1 MARVGPE
8 GVMVAPFDSFIFFF
22 VNRFKKIIKKRPSL
36 RIIFFLNGYRFTTA
50 RALCLG
56 APIVTDE
63 FARVVYRFVLYRYL
77 TPPCRARTSEEHVV
91 RKGRIEVK
99 KNCKKKR
106 DPYRVDYR
114 LSISIVKADQL
125 EMCFR
130 RFLSSSLRLHSRSHA
145 LDPILLCIDYLYIDI

>member
-1 MARVGPE
+1 MIHL
-8 GVMVAPFDSFIFFF
+8 SFFF

-36 RIIFFLNGYRFTTA
+36 RIIFFFKRLPIYDGTSSLPGGPDRDRRIRPSCVSIRLISILN
-50 RALCLG
+50 
-56 APIVTDE
+56 P
-63 FARVVYRFVLYRYL
+63 
-77 TPPCRARTSEEHVV
+77 PPCLARTSEEHVV

-114 LSISIVKADQL
+114 LSISIVKANQL